1 MVPIF
6 RRLILASA
14 ALAAPALAQSF
25 ENLELLDSRIAAAL
39 GANVG
44 EPGGPVR
51 PLDRRLRLAACPAP
65 ATIEEPNLG
74 AVTVRCEPL
83 GWRIRVPL
91 AAGGA
96 SVATVSRAAPERVQ
110 PVIRRGDQV
119 EVVALA
125 SAFSVSTLGTAEQ
138 DGAPGDRIR
147 VRTERRSAPFIGEVL
162 ADGRVALPG
171 FN

>member
-6 RRLILASA
+6 RRLVLASA
-14 ALAAPALAQSF
+14 VLAVPALAQSF
-25 ENLELLDSRIAAAL
+25 ENLEMLDSRVAAAL

-91 AAGGA
+91 VAGGG
-96 SVATVSRAAPERVQ
+96 TVTAARAAPERVQ

-119 EVVALA
+119 ELVALA
-125 SAFSVSTLGTAEQ
+125 SGFTVSTLGTAEQ

-147 VRTERRSAPFIGEVL
+147 VRTERRSAPFIGEVTS
-162 ADGRVALPG
+162 DGRVALPG

>member
-1 MVPIF
+1 MATIF
-6 RRLILASA
+6 RRALLLGA
-14 ALAAPALAQSF
+14 AVAAPAFGQGF
-25 ENLELLDSRIAAAL
+25 ENLEMLDSRIAAAL

-44 EPGGPVR
+44 EPGGPVA
-51 PLDRRLRLAACPAP
+51 PLDRRLRLAACPEP
-65 ATIEEPNLG
+65 ATIDEPAMG
-74 AVTVRCEPL
+74 ALAVRCVAL

-91 AAGGA
+91 TGGG
-96 SVATVSRAAPERVQ
+96 ATVSRAATARAE

-125 SAFSVSTLGTAEQ
+125 SNFSVSTTGVAEQ

-147 VRTERRSAPFIGEVL
+147 VRADRRSAPFIGQVT

-171 FN
+171 FSGR